1 MDCSPAIHQEEEW
14 LVTGST
20 FLCSSNFMILSMTLV
35 ASGCQNG
42 MLFECFSR
50 KNDFS
55 LTNVFVF
62 VPDPKRDVVYSGR
75 ILDGFTLASQVT
87 EIKTVIYSLVTIT
100 VLDLSTF
107 ISL

>member
-1 MDCSPAIHQEEEW
+1 MDCSPAVHQEEEW

-20 FLCSSNFMILSMTLV
+20 FLCSYNVMILPVTLV
-35 ASGCQNG
+35 ASGCQNR

-50 KNDFS
+50 KNGFS
-55 LTNVFVF
+55 MTNVFVF
-62 VPDPKRDVVYSGR
+62 VPDSKRYVVYSGK

-87 EIKTVIYSLVTIT
+87 EIKIVIYSLFTIT
-100 VLDLSTF
+100 VLGLGSF